1 MQNLAYELVPA
12 AARSLDYERGAV
24 GTGQRTPGAGPRC
37 RQTGGRGEERG
48 AGRVG
53 AGQLI
58 ASGMP
63 ARWQWPFSRQR
74 SSAPARITMRYP
86 ATTDQFTALL
96 PRTVAIK
103 STTRARYGR

>member
-1 MQNLAYELVPA
+1 MASTFDMLA
-12 AARSLDYERGAV
+12 AAVEIEE
-24 GTGQRTPGAGPRC
+24 PAGPVLA
-37 RQTGGRGEERG
+37 QP
-48 AGRVG
+48 
-53 AGQLI
+53 I
-58 ASGMP
+58 AASMP
-63 ARWQWPFSRQR
+63 ARWPWTFSQQR